1 LVFYLCRFMKHHIH
15 NARDLIIPIIDFF
28 YPPFRRLMPLQT
40 FRYAASGGTNTVLG
54 LTLYFIIYKYILKE
68 QTLHFGFFAF
78 KGHIAAL
85 FMSFL
90 INFPFGFFLMKYVV
104 FVDSDLRGRMQL
116 FRYFQLYVIC
126 LILNYGFLKLFVEIL
141 KIYAPLAQIITTA
154 IIVVFSYIIQR
165 YYTFRKAAPLKD

>member
-1 LVFYLCRFMKHHIH
+1 MKHHIH

-40 FRYAASGGTNTVLG
+40 FRYAASGGANTLLG
-54 LTLYFIIYKYILKE
+54 LVLYFISYKYILKE
-68 QTLHFGFFAF
+68 QMLDFRFFAF
-78 KGHIAAL
+78 KAHIAAL
-85 FMSFL
+85 FMSFTV
-90 INFPFGFFLMKYVV
+90 NFPIGFFLMKYVV
-104 FVDSDLRGRMQL
+104 FVDSNLKGKMQL
-116 FRYFQLYVIC
+116 FRYFQLYIIC

-165 YYTFRKAAPLKD
+165 YYTFRKAESEIKS